1 MSAIKQ
7 LSFIVIFSVSFICQG
22 TEAPPF
28 NTVQNLFSAMSAF
41 DYKKMRVVSTTDFQ
55 LLEDGE
61 VWTIDDLI
69 HAIKPNGKTYK
80 RRNYFCVVKSVIRDD
95 TAWISYWNKA
105 SFSAAD
111 KTSEVAWLES
121 AVLQTL
127 LTNDKSSPAL

>member
-1 MSAIKQ
+1 
-7 LSFIVIFSVSFICQG
+7 
-22 TEAPPF
+22 
-28 NTVQNLFSAMSAF
+28 
-41 DYKKMRVVSTTDFQ
+41 MRVVSTNDFQ

-121 AVLQTL
+121 AVLVKIGNNWQLQL
-127 LTNDKSSPAL
+127 LHSTKVDLSTILEDINFREYKG